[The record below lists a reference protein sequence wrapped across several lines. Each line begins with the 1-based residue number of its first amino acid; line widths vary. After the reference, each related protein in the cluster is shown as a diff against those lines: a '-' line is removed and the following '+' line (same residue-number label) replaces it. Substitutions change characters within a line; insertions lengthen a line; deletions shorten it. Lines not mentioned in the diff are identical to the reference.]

1 LFPKGDVFVYLDAH
15 WYSDLPSAEEKEI
28 SAILRVNK
36 VLTRRAII
44 ASPEMENLAAVGI
57 PSDAPNLELAGELMS
72 PKRGLL
78 FGQLSQG
85 RSPREQREPV
95 GLELEI
101 HASCSRYL
109 QRH

>member
-15 WYSDLPSAEEKEI
+15 WYSDLPSAEEI

-57 PSDAPNLELAGELMS
+57 PSDARIWGW
-72 PKRGLL
+72 
-78 FGQLSQG
+78 
-85 RSPREQREPV
+85 PV
-95 GLELEI
+95 
-101 HASCSRYL
+101 S
-109 QRH
+109 